1 MFRGSARVQELMVEL
16 WGPVLDRARAQGKIR
31 DGIDNDRAV
40 EWIRNVHAMLT
51 MRVDYSETKQT
62 EMLRDFLVPAITR

>member
-1 MFRGSARVQELMVEL
+1 MVEL

-51 MRVDYSETKQT
+51 MRVDYSETKQA